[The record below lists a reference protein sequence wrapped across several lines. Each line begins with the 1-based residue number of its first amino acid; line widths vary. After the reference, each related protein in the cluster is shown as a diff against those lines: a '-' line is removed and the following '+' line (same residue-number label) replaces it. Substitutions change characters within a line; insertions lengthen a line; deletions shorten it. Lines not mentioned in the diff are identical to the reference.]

1 MRVVKKEKAVI
12 DSMVIWLGEKRIEL
26 LLSEMEKI
34 IGETSSRYGVLE
46 DGIKNLIL
54 VLCY

>member
-34 IGETSSRYGVLE
+34 IGETSLRCGVLE

-54 VLCY
+54 VL